1 MQGPSTKHIGVNT
14 IKQKLLRPALT
25 SHFRCSFVPPAKT
38 KSFFT
43 DRQIPDTIENQEII
57 ELSCSEASLPGSS
70 IATHELNNDFTGVTE
85 RHAYRRLYDDRADF
99 SFYVDRKYTS
109 ILFFE
114 NWISYIVGENDLK
127 GQESPTYSYRMNYPE
142 DYITQSLFITKFEKD
157 TDPYQRKGINSNAS
171 IKQDNV
177 TKTTLRYQFINAF
190 PISITS
196 MPVSY
201 DAAQLLKCTV
211 SFTYSRYVVKNLI
224 SNSQGEP
231 GAPDTSAGIPNPY
244 DLTPED
250 QARYNGAFSN
260 NLSFNQFNISSGT
273 AFNVDNDP
281 TRVFENNALNQIG
294 SNFTPF

>member
-1 MQGPSTKHIGVNT
+1 MEGPSTKSIGVDS

-25 SHFRCSFVPPAKT
+25 SHFRCSFTPTDPVK
-38 KSFFT
+38 KFFNPMK
-43 DRQIPDTIENQEII
+43 IPFNLKNQEII

-99 SFYVDRKYTS
+99 SFYVDREYRS

-114 NWISYIVGENDLK
+114 TWISYIVGEDNLDR
-127 GQESPTYSYRMNYPE
+127 QATSTYSYRVNYPKN
-142 DYITQSLFITKFEKD
+142 YITESLFITKFEKD
-157 TDPYQRKGINSNAS
+157 TNPYQRKGINSNVN
-171 IKQDNV
+171 IKEDN
-177 TKTTLRYQFINAF
+177 TTLEYQFVNAF

-211 SFTYSRYVVKNLI
+211 SFTYSRYVVKTLT

-231 GAPDTSAGIPNPY
+231 GSPDTATGIPNPY
-244 DLTPED
+244 NLPPEEQTIYN
-250 QARYNGAFSN
+250 QAYSN
-260 NLSFNQFNISSGT
+260 NLSFNQYNISSGT
-273 AFNVDNDP
+273 AFNVDDDP
-281 TRVFENNALNQIG
+281 TRVFEN
-294 SNFTPF
+294 S

>member
-1 MQGPSTKHIGVNT
+1 MKGPSTKSIGVDS

-25 SHFRCSFVPPAKT
+25 SHFRCSFAPPGAAI
-38 KSFFT
+38 SPSGFF
-43 DRQIPDTIENQEII
+43 DARQINYTGKNQEII

-114 NWISYIVGENDLK
+114 NWISYIVGEDNLK
-127 GQESPTYSYRMNYPE
+127 EQGNPEYSYRMNYPKN
-142 DYITQSLFITKFEKD
+142 YITQSLFITKFEKD
-157 TDPYQRKGINSNAS
+157 THPYQRKGINSNVN
-171 IKQDNV
+171 IKQDN
-177 TKTTLRYQFINAF
+177 TALEYQFVNAF

-211 SFTYSRYVVKNLI
+211 SFTYSRYVVRNLI

-231 GAPDTSAGIPNPY
+231 GSPDTAAGIPNPY
-244 DLTPED
+244 NLPPEEQTIYN
-250 QARYNGAFSN
+250 QAYSN
-260 NLSFNQFNISSGT
+260 NLSFNQYNISSGT
-273 AFNVDNDP
+273 AFNVDDDP
-281 TRVFENNALNQIG
+281 TRVF
-294 SNFTPF
+294 

>member
-1 MQGPSTKHIGVNT
+1 MEGPSTKSIGVNV

-25 SHFRCSFVPPAKT
+25 SHFRCSFTPPGPVKD
-38 KSFFT
+38 FFKPRKILYT
-43 DRQIPDTIENQEII
+43 GENQEII

-99 SFYVDRKYTS
+99 SFYVDREYRS

-114 NWISYIVGENDLK
+114 TWISYIVGEDNFE
-127 GQESPTYSYRMNYPE
+127 GQEKSTYSYRVNYPKK
-142 DYITQSLFITKFEKD
+142 YITPSLFITKFEKD
-157 TDPYQRKGINSNAS
+157 TDPYQRKGINSNVN
-171 IKQDNV
+171 IKEDN
-177 TKTTLRYQFINAF
+177 TTLEYQFVNAF

-211 SFTYSRYVVKNLI
+211 SFTYSRYVVKTLT

-231 GAPDTSAGIPNPY
+231 GSPDTATGIPNPY
-244 DLTPED
+244 NLTPQEL
-250 QARYNGAFSN
+250 AEANSN
-260 NLSFNQFNISSGT
+260 FGFNSNVALSQGNISPGT
-273 AFNVDNDP
+273 LFDAGFDDP
-281 TRVFENNALNQIG
+281 TRVFENSEL
-294 SNFTPF
+294 NFTPF